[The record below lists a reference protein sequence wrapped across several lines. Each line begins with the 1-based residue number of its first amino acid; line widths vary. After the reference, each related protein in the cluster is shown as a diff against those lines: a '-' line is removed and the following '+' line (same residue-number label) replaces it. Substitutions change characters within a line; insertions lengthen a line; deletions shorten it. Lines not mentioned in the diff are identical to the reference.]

1 MTDFV
6 WPSDE
11 HRAENRE
18 IDYVCD
24 YLEDTLDQLNALRAA
39 NRDLQDW
46 KDSNGQYGWPP
57 FDGECE

>member
-1 MTDFV
+1 M
-6 WPSDE
+6 SDWNVDDAGVAAKAAADA
-11 HRAENRE
+11 RSE
-18 IDYVCD
+18 ID
-24 YLEDTLDQLNALRAA
+24 ALRAA